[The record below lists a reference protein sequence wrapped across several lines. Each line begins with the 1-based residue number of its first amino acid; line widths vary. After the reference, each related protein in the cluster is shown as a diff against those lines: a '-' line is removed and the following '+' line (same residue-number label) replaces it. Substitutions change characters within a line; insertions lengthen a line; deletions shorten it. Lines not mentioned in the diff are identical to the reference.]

1 MSLINRCYTCSTRD
15 IICENL
21 QIMNIKLE
29 YDYCNDCIKKV
40 KNILTINLLSFP
52 IDILNIILSLIT
64 PNDTIL
70 DKNYKFISPIIN
82 YGPFT
87 NSNLPL
93 PLVLGCGKQGLNGP
107 PNEVKSF
114 YFINKLLQ
122 TSDIA
127 SLFTVHS
134 LLWNMNKYYQ
144 KIRKELIYKN
154 KLEYIFI
161 NVNLSYSS
169 INMILLIYKPHEIT
183 TTIKVIDYVN
193 KNLIKTINAN
203 DIINNNYI
211 IDI

>member
-1 MSLINRCYTCSTRD
+1 MSLINRCYTCSTSD

-52 IDILNIILSLIT
+52 MDILNIMLSLIT

-82 YGPFT
+82 
-87 NSNLPL
+87 SNLPL
-93 PLVLGCGKQGLNGP
+93 PLVLGCGKQDLNGL

-114 YFINKLLQ
+114 YFVNKLLQ
-122 TSDIA
+122 KSDIA

-134 LLWNMNKYYQ
+134 LLWNRNKYYQ

-203 DIINNNYI
+203 DIINNYI
-211 IDI
+211 INI